1 MNFNGNKETQ
11 LIKSSFKNT
20 VNSKSFVMCFCVISM
35 ALDATDR
42 QYLVGKTDMK

>member
-1 MNFNGNKETQ
+1 MNFNCSKNTVNKKF
-11 LIKSSFKNT
+11 IKNT